1 MYEKNKQICR
11 KKQPHLWEKL
21 SKFMTKFKGK
31 KRENLQGRNC
41 SFMGKQRQ
49 FSMEK
54 SSLRK
59 RKGKFIDKSYS

>member
-1 MYEKNKQICR
+1 
-11 KKQPHLWEKL
+11 
-21 SKFMTKFKGK
+21 MTKFKGK